1 MCLINESDSSD
12 RDRHDKVVRLVE
24 QMLAAK
30 QDLASVYIDRDRNFY
45 ERKCADLDR
54 QIDKLV
60 YELYRLTDEEI
71 AAIEA
76 GE

>member
-1 MCLINESDSSD
+1 
-12 RDRHDKVVRLVE
+12 
-24 QMLAAK
+24 MLAAK